1 VSFVLDASTALAW
14 CFRDEDDHRAMSALE
29 RLESGEAYVPTLW
42 SLEVANGLLAAE
54 RRKRITASAS
64 ADAMRILLEL
74 PIVTD
79 PFTRSR
85 DFNATWRLARTH
97 GLSAYDACYLEL
109 AMRLNLPLVTLDER
123 LRAAAEAE
131 QLPD

>member
-1 VSFVLDASTALAW
+1 
-14 CFRDEDDHRAMSALE
+14 
-29 RLESGEAYVPTLW
+29 
-42 SLEVANGLLAAE
+42 
-54 RRKRITASAS
+54 
-64 ADAMRILLEL
+64 MRILLEL

-85 DFNATWRLARTH
+85 DFNTTWRLARTH